1 MVIRSLPTSLISNGY
16 VLSPTPDR
24 LGWLE
29 PSDPDTNLTVL
40 RERLEAEGYIWLKGF
55 LDKDFVLDLR
65 RRYFE
70 MFAGSGFLAEGTDP
84 VEGIYSA
91 QDYDKQVVRER
102 AIEFVR
108 WASYEAFCYAPRI
121 WQFYEAFLGGPVYL
135 HKRKIVRHT
144 TVDDAGTT
152 GAHYDLTYLRGGTD
166 SVLTSWIPIGDIPV
180 EMGGLVYLEGSHT
193 YGRQAEAEFSI
204 KNQALPP
211 EERISAYN
219 RNMVNSG
226 WLTKDI
232 PSLANR
238 LNSRWLAADY
248 ETGDMVIHTAY
259 MIHAATTNI
268 SPERRIRLSTDI
280 RYQLVREP
288 IDERWTNHVAPGDG
302 L

>member
-1 MVIRSLPTSLISNGY
+1 MAIRTLPTSLVSNGY
-16 VLSPTPDR
+16 TLDSSTDR

-29 PSDPDTNLTVL
+29 PSDPNTNLTVL
-40 RERLEAEGYIWLKGF
+40 RERLDAEGYLWLKSF

-70 MFAGSGFLAEGTDP
+70 MFEGSGFLAEGTDP
-84 VEGIYSA
+84 VEGIYSS
-91 QDYDKQVVRER
+91 QDYNKQLVRER

-108 WASYEAFCYAPRI
+108 WASYEAFCYAPRL

-144 TVDDAGTT
+144 TIDDMGTT

-166 SVLTSWIPIGDIPV
+166 RVLTSWIPIGDIPV

-193 YGRQAEAEFSI
+193 YGRQAEAEFSL
-204 KNQALPP
+204 KNRDLPP

-226 WLTKDI
+226 WLSKDL

-238 LNSRWLAADY
+238 LNSRWLVADY

>member
-1 MVIRSLPTSLISNGY
+1 MATRSLDLVSNGY
-16 VLSPTPDR
+16 ALPTTPDR
-24 LGWLE
+24 FGWLK
-29 PSDPDTNLTVL
+29 PSDPGTNLATL
-40 RERLEAEGYIWLKGF
+40 REQLNAEGYIWLKDF

-70 MFAGSGFLAEGTDP
+70 MFETSGFLAAGTDP
-84 VEGIYSA
+84 VEGIYTTG
-91 QDYDKQVVRER
+91 DYDKQLVRER

-121 WQFYEAFLGGPVYL
+121 WKYYEAFLGGPVYL

-144 TVDDAGTT
+144 TVDDTSST

-193 YGRQAEAEFSI
+193 YGRQAEAEFSA
-204 KNQALPP
+204 KNRELPP

-226 WLTKDI
+226 WLSKDL
-232 PSLANR
+232 PSLADR
-238 LNSRWLAADY
+238 LNARWLAADY

-259 MIHAATTNI
+259 MIHAATVNT
-268 SPERRIRLSTDI
+268 SPERRVRLSTDI